1 MSNALKCD
9 ICGQFYDI
17 KSHVDN
23 AFVFFRTDSL
33 GKKLYM
39 ESAIKYLLKLKSEGT
54 SYKYIDE
61 KYIDERSMYYT
72 PYIVQ

>member
-39 ESAIKYLLKLKSEGT
+39 ESAIKDCCPDCITAIKELLESRKEDKN
-54 SYKYIDE
+54 Y
-61 KYIDERSMYYT
+61 
-72 PYIVQ
+72 